1 METAYVSRPFG
12 VEDCGF
18 SGVSAGFRRAPIPAR
33 GMPAGRCVPAADGRW
48 GGLPHAEG
56 IVVVSVRGKSEVARK
71 SDRVREEL
79 ARVTL
84 RFG

>member
-1 METAYVSRPFG
+1 
-12 VEDCGF
+12 
-18 SGVSAGFRRAPIPAR
+18 
-33 GMPAGRCVPAADGRW
+33 MPAGRCVPAADGRW